1 MMFSNRKDQED
12 GPSQSSHFG
21 NEKIEVQR
29 KEPVQNAISAEP
41 GAKTP

>member
-1 MMFSNRKDQED
+1 MMFPTRKDQED

-29 KEPVQNAISAEP
+29 K
-41 GAKTP
+41 GAGSKCY